1 MKKKFIFLFSLL
13 FIHFGYSQIWIND
26 ISEARKLARATNK
39 LLLLDLN
46 AVWCEPCRKMQ
57 TEYLN
62 NPQYKNTLDKFI
74 LVSVDIDNDKNTAAQ
89 YGIRSIPNL
98 LITDTKGNAI
108 FNKSGYVNA
117 KSTDDDLSGFPASTR
132 DLYNMLDFVNP
143 KKPTDEELLSLA
155 SSYQAL
161 LQTSKN
167 TNAKEAFRK
176 LSDDAFIKSK
186 KVSQNK
192 NYIEKADISIIYNDV
207 LLNKT
212 KKAFKNLDAS
222 KITPEN
228 QSFAYYVLAQAY
240 FIEGRKE
247 QALQA
252 IEEINKQGKEEWL
265 ANAKL
270 LSKKYE
276 K

>member
-1 MKKKFIFLFSLL
+1 
-13 FIHFGYSQIWIND
+13 
-26 ISEARKLARATNK
+26 
-39 LLLLDLN
+39 
-46 AVWCEPCRKMQ
+46 
-57 TEYLN
+57 
-62 NPQYKNTLDKFI
+62 
-74 LVSVDIDNDKNTAAQ
+74 
-89 YGIRSIPNL
+89 
-98 LITDTKGNAI
+98 
-108 FNKSGYVNA
+108 
-117 KSTDDDLSGFPASTR
+117 
-132 DLYNMLDFVNP
+132 
-143 KKPTDEELLSLA
+143 LSLA

-176 LSDDAFIKSK
+176 LSDDTFVKAK

-212 KKAFKNLDAS
+212 KKAFKNIDAT
-222 KITPEN
+222 KITLEN

-240 FIEGRKE
+240 FIEGKKE

>member
-1 MKKKFIFLFSLL
+1 MKRRFIFLLPIL
-13 FIHFGYSQIWIND
+13 FIHFGYSQIWVND
-26 ISEARKLARATNK
+26 INEAKKLAKATNK
-39 LLLLDLN
+39 LLLMDLN

-62 NPQYKNTLDKFI
+62 NPQYKNTLEKFI
-74 LVSVDIDNDKNTAAQ
+74 LVSVDIDNDRNTAAQ
-89 YGIRSIPNL
+89 YGIRTIPNL
-98 LITDTKGNAI
+98 LITDIKGNSI

-117 KSTDDDLSGFPASTR
+117 KSTDDDLSGFPTSTR
-132 DLYNMLDFVNP
+132 DLYNLLDFVNP

-176 LSDDAFIKSK
+176 LSDDTFVKAK

-212 KKAFKNLDAS
+212 KKAFKNIDAT
-222 KITPEN
+222 KITLEN

-240 FIEGRKE
+240 FIEGKKE

>member
-1 MKKKFIFLFSLL
+1 MKGKFIFLFLIL

-26 ISEARKLARATNK
+26 INEAKKLAQATNK
-39 LLLLDLN
+39 LVLMDLN

-57 TEYLN
+57 LEYLN
-62 NPQYKNTLDKFI
+62 NPQYKNTLEKFI
-74 LVSVDIDNDKNTAAQ
+74 LVSVDIDNDRNTAAQ
-89 YGIRSIPNL
+89 YGIRTIPNL
-98 LITDTKGNAI
+98 LITDIKGNSI

-132 DLYNMLDFVNP
+132 DLYNLLDFANP

-176 LSDDAFIKSK
+176 LSDDSFVKAK

-212 KKAFKNLDAS
+212 KKAFKNLDTS

-240 FIEGRKE
+240 FIEGKKE

-265 ANAKL
+265 TNAKL